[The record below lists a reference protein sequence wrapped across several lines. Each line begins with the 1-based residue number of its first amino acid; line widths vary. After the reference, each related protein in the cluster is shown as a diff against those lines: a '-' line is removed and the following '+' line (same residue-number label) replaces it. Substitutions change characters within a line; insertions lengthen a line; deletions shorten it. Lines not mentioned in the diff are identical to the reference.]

1 MTSRPG
7 AKTHKVRAHVLYTD
21 DDEPAFGGVAVA
33 APAQAQ
39 LAEPHHPTT
48 DNYTTF
54 ISDVRRLIGEI
65 QGEWVQVYTKPLS
78 SIDEYDAVN
87 NEKSLLRKK
96 VVVAETLSRHVKAAA
111 ADHSHIRTQLQLPT
125 AGGTPQTVAAL
136 AASLAAINNGGD
148 VDFENPAA
156 IKKQMTAHTTRW
168 GLAKGAFDMMQA
180 AWVQSKPHGPITAN
194 DRGALLIPL
203 RAMHAAE
210 VQTFGVWTAEHVAF
224 ANIGTVWLRSMETLL
239 HNVGSPPHTSQSV
252 TAIKTR
258 AEPFASDPTLP
269 GTDKS
274 LVDAIAE
281 LKVIENQIANDD
293 SVQAEAG
300 AAVQYLNA
308 MSALAKINRAQLPAP
323 GLGGVPGPGAN
334 PTTAPAVAALSN
346 WQIAAGLAGT
356 VGVAAKDG
364 AVLYEKALD
373 RRYTAMENVAKT
385 IGGTLATF
393 AAQPRAR
400 TVGTE
405 IAAAVRELE
414 QERNKQAKIAAA
426 SNQIFNAGLGGYA
439 APGLGGYAAPGLGG
453 QVQGQP
459 GLGGQVQGQQV
470 GVQWKPGPLISGV
483 RASPMGGLGGTALGG
498 LTAGAGEVGGLAP
511 CADRDIPGWNTLQ
524 FSANGM
530 KTREAGGVLL
540 RYQMIAL
547 KVAADFLSGK
557 PGKKPL
563 RSMLVFHS
571 MGSGKS
577 MLAHAIVNL
586 ILGAADGFG
595 GARQSL
601 ACRVALLW
609 QSTSD
614 AERQMAFLR
623 ANQFDVLG
631 GQVAPGAE
639 IPGVITGSI
648 DNSADHDAL
657 KNQLGL
663 PTRTWL
669 RTLESA
675 KATRGAATSELGSN
689 EMKTRALNI
698 EIQRINVDIAMYT
711 NASSG
716 GMYQTQTMPKF
727 TESQLRSRLA
737 QAKAEVVE
745 LTKKVV
751 AGRGAVSDATARE
764 QAAGSTSACTEKNP
778 TLVTVDES
786 HKILA
791 DGNLAYGIL
800 LACAVCGHARLVL
813 MSGTPVTSTSPLS
826 ELVRLCML
834 VGGKPWVLAAID
846 QVVVPAKR
854 AAVRGRVAAACTYGA
869 LQAVLNRG
877 FDASFEERVAAAD
890 ATLAQIGAVLRE
902 VEEAMTAS
910 LAGAVD
916 RKKAITAAI
925 QLSPLV
931 VSYYGLLNG
940 NVADHERYR
949 DTFDEYDYSAILRK
963 LRDTHVAAVNYTT
976 QIDEE
981 HEDDNFETFADGSRF
996 TRTVDAAHYEVA
1008 ADGKVAWRGVPVL
1021 RGPPKIA
1028 AKLWHSCREYVPS
1041 FVANRTV
1048 RVLHVSVPSYWARTV
1063 ERSVLDA
1070 ATQGRKTVTEHVKL
1084 FKPSPI
1090 ASKNEHPEVPASY
1103 AVEWVSRNLSTAVG
1117 WEATKNKGM
1126 WFEGL
1131 GKQWGAYQFMW
1142 CLGVAF
1148 AAACASRFEGP
1159 EASRGPVAIYL
1170 DRKSY
1175 GLSAA
1180 QMELLVHAVFSTH
1193 GGAHKLHAEC
1203 GRRGCPYQGPET
1215 PHEGVLSYQIGWKS
1229 LVDFNARPLSA
1240 WTGGFAVG
1248 SAAPAAFGSAP
1259 ALDALVASFGPGFPL
1274 ALHLVAVAIQA
1285 KTTLFDDEI
1294 RLDIASSAMRGRELM
1309 HVYVKDLW
1317 VTEPKGESVNP
1328 EGENLENCVF
1338 LIIVGMP
1345 NMGAQKMNQLYD
1357 RINRVN
1363 VLKKTKVKKHIMH
1376 ITSPSQ
1382 LLASST
1388 LGMLGSTE
1396 LDVVV
1401 SHITSELARN
1411 AVDCATNRT
1420 DAEKSAM
1427 ACAKKWDHARDPDLL
1442 AGK

>member
-1 MTSRPG
+1 M
-7 AKTHKVRAHVLYTD
+7 
-21 DDEPAFGGVAVA
+21 
-33 APAQAQ
+33 
-39 LAEPHHPTT
+39 
-48 DNYTTF
+48 
-54 ISDVRRLIGEI
+54 
-65 QGEWVQVYTKPLS
+65 
-78 SIDEYDAVN
+78 
-87 NEKSLLRKK
+87 
-96 VVVAETLSRHVKAAA
+96 
-111 ADHSHIRTQLQLPT
+111 
-125 AGGTPQTVAAL
+125 
-136 AASLAAINNGGD
+136 
-148 VDFENPAA
+148 
-156 IKKQMTAHTTRW
+156 
-168 GLAKGAFDMMQA
+168 
-180 AWVQSKPHGPITAN
+180 
-194 DRGALLIPL
+194 
-203 RAMHAAE
+203 
-210 VQTFGVWTAEHVAF
+210 
-224 ANIGTVWLRSMETLL
+224 
-239 HNVGSPPHTSQSV
+239 
-252 TAIKTR
+252 
-258 AEPFASDPTLP
+258 
-269 GTDKS
+269 
-274 LVDAIAE
+274 
-281 LKVIENQIANDD
+281 
-293 SVQAEAG
+293 
-300 AAVQYLNA
+300 
-308 MSALAKINRAQLPAP
+308 
-323 GLGGVPGPGAN
+323 
-334 PTTAPAVAALSN
+334 SN

-426 SNQIFNAGLGGYA
+426 SNQILNAGLGGYA
-439 APGLGGYAAPGLGG
+439 APGLGGLSAPGLGGYAAPGLGG
-453 QVQGQP
+453 LG
-459 GLGGQVQGQQV
+459 GLVGQVQGQVQGQV

>member
-1 MTSRPG
+1 
-7 AKTHKVRAHVLYTD
+7 
-21 DDEPAFGGVAVA
+21 
-33 APAQAQ
+33 
-39 LAEPHHPTT
+39 
-48 DNYTTF
+48 
-54 ISDVRRLIGEI
+54 
-65 QGEWVQVYTKPLS
+65 
-78 SIDEYDAVN
+78 
-87 NEKSLLRKK
+87 
-96 VVVAETLSRHVKAAA
+96 
-111 ADHSHIRTQLQLPT
+111 
-125 AGGTPQTVAAL
+125 
-136 AASLAAINNGGD
+136 
-148 VDFENPAA
+148 
-156 IKKQMTAHTTRW
+156 
-168 GLAKGAFDMMQA
+168 
-180 AWVQSKPHGPITAN
+180 
-194 DRGALLIPL
+194 
-203 RAMHAAE
+203 MHAAE
-210 VQTFGVWTAEHVAF
+210 VQTFGAWTAEHVAF

-269 GTDKS
+269 SADKS

-439 APGLGGYAAPGLGG
+439 APGLGGLAAPGLGGLAAPGLGG

-595 GARQSL
+595 GAKQSL

-669 RTLESA
+669 RTLEKA
-675 KATRGAATSELGSN
+675 KLTRGEATSELGSN

-854 AAVRGRVAAACTYGA
+854 AAVKGRVAAACTYGA

-1070 ATQGRKTVTEHVKL
+1070 ATQERKTVTEHVKL